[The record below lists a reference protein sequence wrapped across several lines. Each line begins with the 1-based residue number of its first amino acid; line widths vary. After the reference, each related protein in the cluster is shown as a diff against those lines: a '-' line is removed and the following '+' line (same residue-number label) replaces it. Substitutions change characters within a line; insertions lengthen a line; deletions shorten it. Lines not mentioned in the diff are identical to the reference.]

1 MMFYE
6 QNVSVSHHT
15 QQVSPTCVC
24 IDVLHI
30 CFLHFVPVH
39 IGHKAYVSSQMMQWL
54 VGWDLHHNF
63 KSIDDVLM
71 SILACACIGVLHI

>member
-1 MMFYE
+1 MFYE

-15 QQVSPTCVC
+15 QQVPPTCAC
-24 IDVLHI
+24 IDVLRI

-39 IGHKAYVSSQMMQWL
+39 IGHKACVSSQMTQWL
-54 VGWDLHHNF
+54 VGCDLHHNS

-71 SILACACIGVLHI
+71 SILTCACIGVLHI